1 MTKRLYIKHRLAWES
16 WQKDLTSIYRR
27 GPDFDAAGKSAIS
40 TIKLIYLRFRI
51 PERKSYL
58 TKKLSVLLAS
68 ASASGTIAAVR
79 NLGANGIDVDVVS
92 SAFLSAAA
100 WSRWASS
107 RYWAPPETAGA
118 RFIERL
124 IAIGKAN
131 PGRILLPTSDET
143 AWLYAANA
151 DRLKQQYC
159 LYQPSLA
166 TIHTILDKTQFEM
179 AASRAGFPILPSWH
193 PGSVEELQAIAPNLP
208 YPIFIKPRTQ
218 VHRLWTDKGM
228 VAYSA
233 EDLLRKYQQYVDRER
248 ARVSDDNPLLSDAH
262 LPILQQFLTVG
273 DEGVLSVTGF
283 IDQSR
288 KHFLTRYSAKVL
300 QRSKP
305 AGVGVCF
312 ESPLGASG
320 LSDAVRRLCDDLG
333 YFGVFEIE
341 FLWFN
346 DSWVAIDFNPR
357 FFHQL
362 AMDIRRGM
370 PLPLLA
376 CLDAAGETEA
386 LGDAVAKAQ
395 KEEENHRIVF
405 CDRFLLEAILLTRTL
420 TAQISRKDRLYWRS
434 WKKQNAAH
442 LVDPAADPSDPLPGG
457 IHCLSEISLGL
468 KTLPR
473 LMIATPH
480 AATNFVS
487 RRLRKAAS

>member
-1 MTKRLYIKHRLAWES
+1 
-16 WQKDLTSIYRR
+16 
-27 GPDFDAAGKSAIS
+27 
-40 TIKLIYLRFRI
+40 
-51 PERKSYL
+51 
-58 TKKLSVLLAS
+58 
-68 ASASGTIAAVR
+68 
-79 NLGANGIDVDVVS
+79 
-92 SAFLSAAA
+92 
-100 WSRWASS
+100 
-107 RYWAPPETAGA
+107 
-118 RFIERL
+118 
-124 IAIGKAN
+124 
-131 PGRILLPTSDET
+131 
-143 AWLYAANA
+143 
-151 DRLKQQYC
+151 
-159 LYQPSLA
+159 
-166 TIHTILDKTQFEM
+166 M
-179 AASRAGFPILPSWH
+179 A
-193 PGSVEELQAIAPNLP
+193 ELQAILPDLP
-208 YPIFIKPRTQ
+208 YPILIKPRTQ

-233 EDLLRKYQQYVDRER
+233 EELLQKYKQYVDRER
-248 ARVSDDNPLLSDAH
+248 ARVSDDNPLLSEAH

-283 IDQSR
+283 IDQSG
-288 KHFLTRYSAKVL
+288 KHFVTRYSAKVL

-305 AGVGVCF
+305 VGVGVCF
-312 ESPLGASG
+312 ESPLGGIG
-320 LSDAVRRLCDDLG
+320 LSDTVRRLCNDLG

-386 LGDAVAKAQ
+386 LADAVAKAQ
-395 KEEENHRIVF
+395 KVDENQQIVF

-420 TAQISRKDRLYWRS
+420 TAEISRKDRLYWRS

-457 IHCLSEISLGL
+457 IHCLSELSLGL

-473 LMIATPH
+473 FLFATSRG
-480 AATNFVS
+480 AATNFLS
-487 RRLRKAAS
+487 RTLGNAAS